1 MSMSQFVRTE
11 LLLGAQGLRRLR
23 ESFVL
28 VCGLGAVGGYAV
40 EGLAR
45 AGVGRLRLIDFD
57 VVSESNLNRQLY
69 ALHSTI
75 GQRKAGLA
83 RARVLDINP
92 SCNVEARE
100 TFINADTIPAL
111 FEDGPDLLIDAIDSL
126 GPKVALL
133 AHAVRSGVPAFSSM
147 GAALRR
153 DPAKITFGDI
163 SETIHCP
170 LARLVRKRLRRLGI
184 ASGVRCVY
192 STELMPDDVAARMD
206 EDATPHTGRGR
217 VRQALGSLP
226 TLTGIFGLRLA
237 TAAID
242 WLATHPRPDENVLS
256 SDPTS
261 HV

>member
-1 MSMSQFVRTE
+1 MNQFIRTE
-11 LLLGAQGLRRLR
+11 LLLGTQGLQRLKD
-23 ESFVL
+23 SFVV
-28 VCGLGAVGGYAV
+28 VCGLGAVGGYVV

-45 AGVGRLRLIDFD
+45 AGVGRLRLVDFD

-69 ALHSTI
+69 ALHSTV

-92 SCNVEARE
+92 ACTVDARE
-100 TFINADTIPAL
+100 TFLNADTVPAL
-111 FEDGPDLLIDAIDSL
+111 FEQRPDLLIDAIDSL

-133 AHAVRSGVPAFSSM
+133 AHAVQCGVKVFSSM

-153 DPAKITFGDI
+153 DPSCITLGDI
-163 SETIHCP
+163 SQTINCP

-184 ASGVRCVY
+184 ASGVSCVY
-192 STELMPDDVAARMD
+192 STELVPDDSSVRMS
-206 EDATPHTGRGR
+206 EDATPHTGCGR
-217 VRQALGSLP
+217 PRQALGSLP

-242 WLATHPRPDENVLS
+242 WLASPERDKSEPD
-256 SDPTS
+256 
-261 HV
+261 